1 MILTIQLRGDK
12 RLIAKYERIQAS
24 VARALTLK
32 VERLTMLLEAKVK
45 TQKLNG
51 QVLNRITGRL
61 MASINREVKV
71 QSNAVHGR
79 VFSSGDV
86 KYAAIHEFGGQT
98 APHLILPKKASVLR
112 FTGKSG
118 QTVFARKVNHPGSK
132 MPERS
137 FLRSSL
143 TEMSEQ
149 ISREMK
155 EAVLQGIREA

>member
-1 MILTIQLRGDK
+1 MIFNVTITGDTQ
-12 RLIAKYERIQAS
+12 LIAKFERAQSAVMLALKVKIT
-24 VARALTLK
+24 RLTL
-32 VERLTMLLEAKVK
+32 LLENRVK
-45 TQKLNG
+45 TQKLSG
-51 QVLNRITGRL
+51 QVLNRVSGRL
-61 MASINREVKV
+61 MASIGRDVQVKPNGV
-71 QSNAVHGR
+71 YGR

-112 FTGKSG
+112 FEAGGK
-118 QTVFARKVNHPGSK
+118 TVFARKVNHPGSK

-143 TEMSEQ
+143 RDMSEQ

-155 EAVLQGIREA
+155 ESVIKAIKEA

>member
-1 MILTIQLRGDK
+1 MIFNVTIAGDTA
-12 RLIAKYERIQAS
+12 LLAKFDRMQSAVMLALKMKITK
-24 VARALTLK
+24 LTLQ
-32 VERLTMLLEAKVK
+32 LENRVK
-45 TQKLNG
+45 TQKLSG
-51 QVLNRITGRL
+51 QVLNRVSGRL
-61 MASINREVKV
+61 MASIGREVVSQPDKV
-71 QSNAVHGR
+71 YGR

-98 APHLILPKKASVLR
+98 APHLILPKKASVLK
-112 FTGKSG
+112 FDKGG

-143 TEMSEQ
+143 RDMSEQ

-155 EAVLQGIREA
+155 EAVVKAMKEA

>member
-1 MILTIQLRGDK
+1 MIFNVTIMGDTA
-12 RLIAKYERIQAS
+12 LMAKFDRMQSAVMLALKTKITK
-24 VARALTLK
+24 LTLQ
-32 VERLTMLLEAKVK
+32 LENRVK
-45 TQKLNG
+45 TQKLSG
-51 QVLNRITGRL
+51 QVLNRVSGRL
-61 MASINREVKV
+61 MASISREVVAQPDKV
-71 QSNAVHGR
+71 YGR

-98 APHLILPKKASVLR
+98 APHLILPKKASVLK
-112 FTGKSG
+112 FDKGG

-143 TEMSEQ
+143 RDMSEQ

-155 EAVLQGIREA
+155 EAVVHAMRNA